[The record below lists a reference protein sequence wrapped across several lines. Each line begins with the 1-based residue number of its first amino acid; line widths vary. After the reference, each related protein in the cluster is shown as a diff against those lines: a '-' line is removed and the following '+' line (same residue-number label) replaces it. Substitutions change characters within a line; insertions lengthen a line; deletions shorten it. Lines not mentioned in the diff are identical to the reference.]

1 MNEKRLEEISARL
14 KEINEAVDTAD
25 RETVE
30 VLNVEVDELIAERN
44 IIIEGIQSRKAL
56 RDKVAQGNSNVITPF
71 EQNGTG
77 AARENSNRFV
87 NSGRTKIAADELR
100 STLISGGKLAA
111 PTAVSGINDTV
122 GAKHS
127 SILDLVKVVNC
138 EGMGSNKV
146 AYIDE
151 DAEAADTQTEGSEA
165 TTKDPIFGYVTIMP
179 ETIAVTAQI
188 SEQVKKQTPLQY
200 EMKVQEQ
207 ALVSLRRKAV
217 DCIISKLKASKL
229 NTELSAPVV
238 SSKGTL
244 KEDTLTELVLS
255 YGGDDSVVGSA
266 VLFLNKKDL
275 QALGKIR
282 GSQDK
287 RPVYEIIPDGSNPNM
302 GIIKDGGLSVKYCL
316 CSMLTACTGTPQR
329 SAKAPTMFYGNPL
342 CFELDLFSNY
352 EIKVSEDYAITS
364 LMDTVVGNVELGGD
378 VVAKNGFVAL
388 TIPSTT

>member
-1 MNEKRLEEISARL
+1 MNEKRLKEISARL

-25 RETVE
+25 RETIE
-30 VLNVEVDELIAERN
+30 ALNNEADELIAERN
-44 IIIEGIQSRKAL
+44 TIIEGIQSRKAL
-56 RDKVAQGNSNVITPF
+56 RDKVAQGNPDVVTHS
-71 EQNGTG
+71 EQDDMGTE
-77 AARENSNRFV
+77 RKKTNRFV
-87 NSGRTKIAADELR
+87 NSGRTKIAIDELR
-100 STLISGGKLAA
+100 STLVSGGKLAT

-151 DAEAADTQTEGSEA
+151 DAGAADTQAEGSEA
-165 TTKDPIFGYVTIMP
+165 TAKDPVFGYVTIMP

-207 ALVSLRRKAV
+207 ALISLRRKAV
-217 DCIISKLKASKL
+217 DCIVSKLKASEL
-229 NTELSAPVV
+229 NSEISAPIS

-287 RPVYEIIPDGSNPNM
+287 RPVYDIIPDGSNPNM

-316 CSMLTACTGTPQR
+316 CSTLTACSGTAQGA
-329 SAKAPTMFYGNPL
+329 AKVPTMFYGNPL

-364 LMDTVVGNVELGGD
+364 LMDTIVGNVELGGD

-388 TIPSTT
+388 TIPATT

>member
-1 MNEKRLEEISARL
+1 MNEKRLKEISARL

-25 RETVE
+25 RDTVE
-30 VLNVEVDELIAERN
+30 ALNTEVDELIAERN
-44 IIIEGIQSRKAL
+44 TIIEDIQSRKVL
-56 RDKVAQGNSNVITPF
+56 RDKVAQGNLDVVTHS
-71 EQNGTG
+71 EQGDTG
-77 AARENSNRFV
+77 AAREKANRFV
-87 NSGRTKIAADELR
+87 NSGRTKIATGELR
-100 STLISGGKLAA
+100 STLVSGGKLAT

-146 AYIDE
+146 AYITE
-151 DAEAADTQTEGSEA
+151 DAEAADTQTEGSKA
-165 TTKDPIFGYVTIMP
+165 TAKDPVFGYVTIMP

-207 ALVSLRRKAV
+207 ALISLRRKAV
-217 DCIISKLKASKL
+217 DCIVSKLKASKL
-229 NTELSAPVV
+229 NAELSAPIS

-275 QALGKIR
+275 QELGKIR

-287 RPVYEIIPDGSNPNM
+287 RPVYDIIPDGSNPNM

-316 CSMLTACTGTPQR
+316 CSTLTACTGTAQGA
-329 SAKAPTMFYGNPL
+329 AKVPTMFYGNPL

-364 LMDTVVGNVELGGD
+364 LMDTIVGNVELGGD

-388 TIPSTT
+388 TIPATT